1 MEQRLCLST
10 VSPIRQK
17 SDGIGI
23 ADWLAS
29 SVPAVRVQ
37 VSAAVPRYGRGAD
50 RDFAPRPQRISGAGT
65 TSATSGVGQGRKE
78 KGPGRQGYFTSGQP
92 PGADPLRRSGRL
104 SMTSSIIA
112 R

>member
-29 SVPAVRVQ
+29 SVPAVPVHAPLYLATGAVVIAISRRGRSG
-37 VSAAVPRYGRGAD
+37 SAPPPGL
-50 RDFAPRPQRISGAGT
+50 RDFRCGSWH
-65 TSATSGVGQGRKE
+65 
-78 KGPGRQGYFTSGQP
+78 
-92 PGADPLRRSGRL
+92 
-104 SMTSSIIA
+104 
-112 R
+112 